1 MDRGAWRTTV
11 HEVAESQTQPKQ
23 LSTHAHAP
31 FPRSGADCVEV
42 KWRGEGDESRVLS
55 PLLPLFG
62 QAGEWDSGLQVE
74 IEYDVS
80 PLYLCPKFSTRNE
93 ETGPAVQQKQ

>member
-42 KWRGEGDESRVLS
+42 KWRGEGDARAS
-55 PLLPLFG
+55 
-62 QAGEWDSGLQVE
+62 SG
-74 IEYDVS
+74 
-80 PLYLCPKFSTRNE
+80 KTRRFHTQLNKWPV
-93 ETGPAVQQKQ
+93 TTVRHN

>member
-31 FPRSGADCVEV
+31 FPHSGADCVEV
-42 KWRGEGDESRVLS
+42 KWRGEGDE
-55 PLLPLFG
+55 
-62 QAGEWDSGLQVE
+62 
-74 IEYDVS
+74 
-80 PLYLCPKFSTRNE
+80 
-93 ETGPAVQQKQ
+93 